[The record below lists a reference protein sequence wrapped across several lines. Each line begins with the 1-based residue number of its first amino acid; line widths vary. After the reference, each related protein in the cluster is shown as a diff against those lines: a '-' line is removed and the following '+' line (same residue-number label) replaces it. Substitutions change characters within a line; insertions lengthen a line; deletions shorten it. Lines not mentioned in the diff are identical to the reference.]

1 VTATTADDAKAER
14 RSELVERVAAV
25 LLAVAAVATAWS
37 SYQATR
43 WNGEQAKAAS
53 RTNAIRIEAA
63 RADGL
68 ARTETQVDIA
78 TFIEWVDATFAGNDE
93 LATFYVERFR
103 EEFKPAF
110 DEWMATN
117 PLTTPGAPSSP
128 FALPSYRAAQSEETE
143 RLDRASA
150 ASAEVVQRNI
160 QRSANYVL
168 GVVLFSIAL
177 FFAGISTKLRA
188 PRLRIA
194 MVTVGC
200 LLFLGT
206 AAWIASFPV
215 SVSV

>member
-1 VTATTADDAKAER
+1 MNATNADQAKAER

-43 WNGEQAKAAS
+43 WNGEQAKGAS

-78 TFIEWVDATFAGNDE
+78 TFIEWVDATFAGNNE
-93 LATFYVERFR
+93 LATFYVDRFR
-103 EEFKPAF
+103 EGFKPAF
-110 DEWMATN
+110 DAWMATS

-128 FALPSYRAAQSEETE
+128 FAMPIYREAQSAEAE
-143 RLDRASA
+143 RLDRAAA
-150 ASAEVVQRNI
+150 ASAEAVLRDI

-194 MVTVGC
+194 LVTVGC
-200 LLFLGT
+200 LLFVGT